1 MAAYPTG
8 CAALRFEVHLFA
20 GRRMRKGDG
29 MGLKTETAIGGM
41 TIELIAD
48 DRTVEPIGVGA
59 VQSQLMGTLGVGCQV
74 DMYAVGCFV
83 MGDGFF
89 SMDFIHHLP
98 GTVFWIGTEG

>member
-29 MGLKTETAIGGM
+29 MGLKTETTISMM

-59 VQSQLMGTLGVGCQV
+59 VHPELMGPTG
-74 DMYAVGCFV
+74 MR
-83 MGDGFF
+83 
-89 SMDFIHHLP
+89 P
-98 GTVFWIGTEG
+98 